1 MINSLL
7 DIILVEDNPADI
19 ELTLDALREG
29 HLANRVRVMKDG
41 AIASRCI
48 FQEGEYKD
56 DDICSRP
63 SLILLD
69 IRLPKIDGLEILRR
83 MRADERTKTLAV
95 LVLTSSRSDKDRIE
109 SYNLGVNGYLVKPF
123 QIEDFVKVVAEV
135 GFYWAALK
143 RPPPPQRFPLSPED
157 PPMELVHTEQIVH
170 LG

>member
-1 MINSLL
+1 MTDNML

-19 ELTLDALREG
+19 ELTLTALQDA
-29 HLANRVRVMKDG
+29 HLANRVRVLKDG
-41 AIASRCI
+41 DIASQCI

-69 IRLPKIDGLEILRR
+69 LHLPKVDGLEILRR
-83 MRADERTKTLAV
+83 MRADERTKDLPV
-95 LVLTSSRSDKDRIE
+95 VVLTSSRSDRDRIE
-109 SYNLGVNGYLVKPF
+109 SYHLGVNGYLIKPVE
-123 QIEDFVKVVAEV
+123 IEEFVKVVAEV

-143 RPPPPQRFPLSPED
+143 RPPPPQQYLPSPDD
-157 PPMELVHTEQIVH
+157 PPMELVHAEQVVH